1 MLSSLCS
8 AQGVRLHADKI
19 RCFCDLSAIVPVL
32 YFLIEAH
39 TVFFFFC
46 CFCFLLT
53 QVRATT
59 LGSRSGFRRTNA
71 WLERTQFSGGST
83 RAVFMK
89 LTLRGKQ
96 RV

>member
-1 MLSSLCS
+1 MLRVYVFMPIKYDAYAICLRSS
-8 AQGVRLHADKI
+8 
-19 RCFCDLSAIVPVL
+19 L

-39 TVFFFFC
+39 TVFFFFFF